1 MKYLWLIL
9 LIIACRSRVLAQE
22 SDLVLPI
29 YVGHDRLAP
38 FGGLYAVTGQYVPL
52 YVAGDT
58 TNAVLHLVQGERV
71 RVAGVGRRWVKVV
84 HKYKDYFMRR
94 QFITLPNDL
103 QETPD
108 SVAAPRDAT
117 TGLIRYVGE
126 AAVPGIAQAELM
138 GRAKVWFATNFRTE
152 EVLQV
157 QDAATGALV
166 GKAFS
171 EVFIHGSEPTLH
183 RLDYTIQI
191 TCRDGS
197 YRYAISTFGFGA
209 YLGSYSGNTGFAAE
223 KVVFDTKLNGRQR
236 AAIRQ
241 YKAELFRVAQQV
253 QQQLR
258 AALDKPVGT

>member
-1 MKYLWLIL
+1 MKSFWLLLL
-9 LIIACRSRVLAQE
+9 LIACHHRVAAQDSE
-22 SDLVLPI
+22 RVPV

-38 FGGLYAVTGQYVPL
+38 FSGLYAVTGQYVPL
-52 YVAGDT
+52 YAAGDT
-58 TNAVLHLVQGERV
+58 TSAMLHLVQGERV
-71 RVAGVGRRWVKVV
+71 RVGGVGQRWVQVV
-84 HKYKDYFMRR
+84 HKSKDYFIRR
-94 QFITLPNDL
+94 QFITLPDDL
-103 QETPD
+103 KEIPD
-108 SVAAPRDAT
+108 SVAVPRDAT
-117 TGLIRYVGE
+117 TGLIRYVGDVL
-126 AAVPGIAQAELM
+126 VPGSSQAELM

-171 EVFIHGSEPTLH
+171 EVFIHSPEPNLH

-191 TCRDGS
+191 TCVDGR

-223 KVVFDTKLNGRQR
+223 KLVFDKKTNGQQR
-236 AAIRQ
+236 AIVRQ
-241 YKAELFRVAQQV
+241 YKAELYRVAQQV

-258 AALDKPVGT
+258 TALSKPVGT

>member
-1 MKYLWLIL
+1 MKYLWLL
-9 LIIACRSRVLAQE
+9 VLVIACHSRAAAQAP
-22 SDLVLPI
+22 DPIPI

-38 FGGLYAVTGQYVPL
+38 FSGLYAVTGQYVPL
-52 YVAGDT
+52 YLAGDT
-58 TNAVLHLVQGERV
+58 TTAARHLVQGERV
-71 RVAGVGRRWVKVV
+71 RVTGVGRHWVQVV

-94 QFITLPNDL
+94 QFITLSNDL
-103 QETPD
+103 KEVPD
-108 SVAAPRDAT
+108 SVAVPRDAT

-126 AAVPGIAQAELM
+126 AAVPGISQAELM

-157 QDAATGALV
+157 QDVATGTLV

-171 EVFIHGSEPTLH
+171 EVFIHAPEPNLH

-191 TCRDGS
+191 TCRDGN

-209 YLGSYSGNTGFAAE
+209 YLGSYSGNTGSAAE
-223 KVVFDTKLNGRQR
+223 KLVFDTKLNGRQR
-236 AAIRQ
+236 PLIRQ

-258 AALDKPVGT
+258 AAMGKPVGA

>member
-1 MKYLWLIL
+1 MKYLWLLLL
-9 LIIACRSRVLAQE
+9 LIACHSRVAAQATN
-22 SDLVLPI
+22 LVPA

-38 FGGLYAVTGQYVPL
+38 FSGLYAITGQYVPL
-52 YVAGDT
+52 YLAGDT

-71 RVAGVGRRWVKVV
+71 RVTGVGRRWVQVV
-84 HKYKDYFMRR
+84 HKYKDYSMRR
-94 QFITLPNDL
+94 QFVTLPDDL
-103 QETPD
+103 QEIPD
-108 SVAAPRDAT
+108 SVAVPRDAT

-126 AAVPGIAQAELM
+126 AAVPGSSQAELM

-171 EVFIHGSEPTLH
+171 EVFIHAPEPSLH

-223 KVVFDTKLNGRQR
+223 KVVFDTRFNGKQR
-236 AAIRQ
+236 AVIRQ

-258 AALDKPVGT
+258 TALDKPVGS

>member
-1 MKYLWLIL
+1 MKHLWLFVL
-9 LIIACRSRVLAQE
+9 LLACHRRVAAQAP
-22 SDLVLPI
+22 DPIPI

-38 FGGLYAVTGQYVPL
+38 FSGLYAVTGQYVPL
-52 YVAGDT
+52 YQAGDT

-71 RVAGVGRRWVKVV
+71 RVAGVGRHWVQVAR
-84 HKYKDYFMRR
+84 KYKEYFMRR

-103 QETPD
+103 KEVPD
-108 SVAAPRDAT
+108 SVAVPRDAT

-126 AAVPGIAQAELM
+126 GAVPGTSQAELM

-171 EVFIHGSEPTLH
+171 EVFIHAAEPNLH

-191 TCRDGS
+191 ICRDGS

-236 AAIRQ
+236 AVVRQ

-253 QQQLR
+253 RQQLR
-258 AALDKPVGT
+258 AAIGKPVGS